1 LSLKLAASLTQDH
14 KTRLA
19 NTLFGITELSDAD
32 MELVNLVEELGDER
46 LAPYLVSQLRRIA
59 GDAPEFA
66 ESLIQTIARLIN
78 DEDLKRLADESRDA
92 AIKRSAIL
100 KDFLKLVEYKTKH

>member
-1 LSLKLAASLTQDH
+1 LTQDH

-46 LAPYLVSQLRRIA
+46 LAPLNPVT
-59 GDAPEFA
+59 PP
-66 ESLIQTIARLIN
+66 
-78 DEDLKRLADESRDA
+78 
-92 AIKRSAIL
+92 
-100 KDFLKLVEYKTKH
+100 